1 MDLIVVIS
9 TFRFVQKENNLVHGK
24 KADLLITMSSQNKLV
39 GNVKNQLVPVMGHG
53 PINFT

>member
-9 TFRFVQKENNLVHGK
+9 TLVVKNENNLVHGK

>member
-1 MDLIVVIS
+1 MDFIIVVS
-9 TFRFVQKENNLVHGK
+9 TFRFVKKENNLVHGK

-39 GNVKNQLVPVMGHG
+39 GDVKNQLVPAIDHG